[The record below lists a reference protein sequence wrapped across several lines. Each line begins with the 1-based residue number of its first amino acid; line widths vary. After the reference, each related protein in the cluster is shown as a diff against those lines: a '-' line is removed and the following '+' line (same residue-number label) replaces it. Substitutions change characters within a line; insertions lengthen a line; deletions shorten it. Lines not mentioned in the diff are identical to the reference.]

1 MRQLFGYPL
10 FISRS
15 LKLHIKPCMVTLY
28 LNNSEWLPCM
38 RRRNLFAKKKSRIA
52 TWLKVAALF
61 SGVGA
66 LGMVIAKV
74 SLPTDPA
81 LDRQVEL
88 SISEAITPPN
98 VTLTQQ
104 NTALDP
110 TPSALTSEAQD
121 TTEDTAEASITPH
134 SDTTR
139 TVRVQSGDSLSVI
152 FSRLGLS
159 AQEASNVI
167 ALGSQA
173 APLEKM
179 RPGDTL
185 DIQIAADQ
193 SLKGINYQIAPNQ
206 SLSITR
212 DADNQLTANQ
222 IVLPVET
229 RLATAEGQIDSSLY
243 QSAIDAGLSANMV
256 LQLADIFGW
265 KINFLKD
272 VQNGDHFRIVYE
284 EKFVQGKRVQ
294 TGNVMAAEFTNAGKV
309 FQAVHYTTPEG
320 KAGYYEPNGASL
332 GRGFLRYPVEFSRI
346 SSKFSLARLHPIYD
360 RIKPHKGVDFAAP
373 TGTPIHAAGAGKV
386 EFVGW
391 QHGYGK
397 VVKIKHDGGYE
408 TVYGHMSR
416 FNDALKKGS
425 TVAMGQTIGFVGM
438 TGDATGPHLH
448 YEFHVNGVYTDPLI
462 AKMPEANPIPS
473 KYRKDFL
480 TQTQSV
486 LDLMAQNSQPAMQ
499 NSASASSTLL
509 KND

>member
-1 MRQLFGYPL
+1 
-10 FISRS
+10 
-15 LKLHIKPCMVTLY
+15 
-28 LNNSEWLPCM
+28 M
-38 RRRNLFAKKKSRIA
+38 RRRNLFAKKKSRI
-52 TWLKVAALF
+52 TLWLKAAALF
-61 SGVGA
+61 SGIGT
-66 LGMVIAKV
+66 LGIVIAKV
-74 SLPTDPA
+74 SIPTDPA

-88 SISEAITPPN
+88 SIAEAIAPPETSPLEHDAT
-98 VTLTQQ
+98 TLIPATGTLSNQ
-104 NTALDP
+104 TMADEAPIAAIPALPP
-110 TPSALTSEAQD
+110 TDS
-121 TTEDTAEASITPH
+121 
-134 SDTTR
+134 TTR
-139 TVRVQSGDSLSVI
+139 TVHVQSGDSLSVI

-159 AQEASNVI
+159 AQEANNVI
-167 ALGSQA
+167 ALGA
-173 APLEKM
+173 PTAPLEKM
-179 RPGDTL
+179 RPGDTI

-206 SLSITR
+206 SLSIQR
-212 DADNQLTANQ
+212 NADDQLTANQ
-222 IVLPVET
+222 IVLPIET
-229 RLATAEGQIDSSLY
+229 RLATAEGQIDTSLY

-309 FQAVHYTTPEG
+309 FQAVRYTTPEG

-332 GRGFLRYPVEFSRI
+332 ERGFLRYPVEFSRI
-346 SSKFSLARLHPIYD
+346 SSRFSLARLHPIYD

-397 VVKIKHDGGYE
+397 LVKIKHEGGYE

-480 TQTQSV
+480 AQTQSV
-486 LDLMAQNSQPAMQ
+486 LDLMAQNSQAAAL
-499 NSASASSTLL
+499 NATSASALVTQ
-509 KND
+509 D

>member
-1 MRQLFGYPL
+1 
-10 FISRS
+10 
-15 LKLHIKPCMVTLY
+15 
-28 LNNSEWLPCM
+28 M
-38 RRRNLFAKKKSRIA
+38 RRQNLFAKKKSRIA
-52 TWLKVAALF
+52 TWLKVTALF
-61 SGVGA
+61 SGIGT
-66 LGMVIAKV
+66 LGIVIAKV

-88 SISEAITPPN
+88 SISAAIAPPEAPLAQRDA
-98 VTLTQQ
+98 TL
-104 NTALDP
+104 LDRSP
-110 TPSALTSEAQD
+110 GALTAETD
-121 TTEDTAEASITPH
+121 TPRAVTAEAHIEPNP
-134 SDTTR
+134 DTTR

-167 ALGSQA
+167 ALGDQA

-185 DIQIAADQ
+185 DILISADQ
-193 SLKGINYQIAPNQ
+193 SLKSINYQIAPNQ
-206 SLSITR
+206 SLSIQR

-229 RLATAEGQIDSSLY
+229 RLATAEGHIDSSLY

-272 VQNGDHFRIVYE
+272 VQNGDHFRLVYE

-309 FQAVHYTTPEG
+309 FQAVRYTTPEG

-448 YEFHVNGVYTDPLI
+448 YEFHVKGVYTDPLI

-480 TQTQSV
+480 AQTQSV
-486 LDLMAQNSQPAMQ
+486 LDLMAQNSQATPLNAA
-499 NSASASSTLL
+499 NASALVT
-509 KND
+509 ND